1 MPMKYPFI
9 LWGNYHAM
17 VSIYHADGTV
27 SVTHGGIEM
36 GQGINTKVNQ
46 SFFEYANAN
55 NKLRI
60 YNLGSA
66 SVRQCV
72 WHIA

>member
-17 VSIYHADGTV
+17 VSVYHADGTV

-36 GQGINTKVNQ
+36 GQGINTKVVINQ
-46 SFFEYANAN
+46 SLFICKYSMH
-55 NKLRI
+55 
-60 YNLGSA
+60 NLGCA
-66 SVRQCV
+66 SMR
-72 WHIA
+72 